1 MSIVSKILGS
11 GYTTVVCAIMAVI
24 VGVSFPDVGMSFIP
38 LSDMFLT
45 LISISIIPIIFSSV
59 TCSVIQMLTSKLN
72 SMTVPK
78 IIMIFFGALVFSGVV
93 GLVVSVIFSPGTK
106 VMESKVIS
114 DMIFQDVQ
122 RSIQELS
129 IYEPLDSLKKFSLL
143 DFFAGLFPKNPFKAF
158 ADGNVLQVLT
168 LSILVGTAIAHTS
181 LQKRSMAIKG
191 LGVAMQAF
199 KGILKLPTKIL
210 PLGMFFLI
218 SSNLAKINLDDI
230 NAMQYFCV
238 SALVGFL
245 LLVVIAI
252 VLIATYSPLSLPRS
266 IASLKETIIVAFST
280 CSNQATLPFLITTLI
295 EKLKLPKSGVELAIP
310 LGITMCRVSNA
321 MYYAFVAVFIA
332 SIYNEPLSFFQYG
345 FIVLGSIMTSFATSG
360 VSGVIAIG
368 MISMI
373 LDPLNL
379 PVESILVFLI
389 AVDPIINPFRTVSS
403 LLMNAALSCL
413 ILNKDRRSVCA

>member
-11 GYTTVVCAIMAVI
+11 GYTTIVCAVMAVI
-24 VGVSFPDVGMSFIP
+24 VGVCFPDVGMSFIP

-78 IIMIFFGALVFSGVV
+78 IIMIFFSALVFSGVV

-191 LGVAMQAF
+191 LSVAMQAF
-199 KGILKLPTKIL
+199 KNILKLPTKIL